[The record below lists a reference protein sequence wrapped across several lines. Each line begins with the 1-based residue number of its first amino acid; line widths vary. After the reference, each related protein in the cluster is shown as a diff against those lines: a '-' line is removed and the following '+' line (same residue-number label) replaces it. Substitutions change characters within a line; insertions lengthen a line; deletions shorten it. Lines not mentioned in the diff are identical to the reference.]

1 MTKLLIHLCLALSL
15 SLIESSLFSSFH
27 GMIRFT
33 PFVFVVSVYV
43 LQHHSV
49 TNSIAWMILH
59 GIILDLGGLSIYP
72 PVTIAFLVS
81 GIVAIFSAN
90 HLFSNRSFYGVLA
103 CATLS
108 YGSYL
113 LTELIFLCFGRLIS
127 STNWPLSVFFQDAWR
142 STVMMI
148 LVLAVLFSFARN
160 IRQLLEKGFL
170 IPKSR
175 QTL

>member
-1 MTKLLIHLCLALSL
+1 MTKILIHLCIVLTL

-49 TNSIAWMILH
+49 ANSIWWMILH
-59 GIILDLGGLSIYP
+59 GIILDTSGLSVYP
-72 PVTIAFLVS
+72 PVTIAFIIS
-81 GIVAIFSAN
+81 GIVAVFSAN

-103 CATLS
+103 CALLS
-108 YGSYL
+108 YGSFL
-113 LTELIFLCFGRLIS
+113 LTEFTFLAFFRLIS
-127 STNWPLSVFFQDAWR
+127 RTDWPFSVFFQDAWR
-142 STVMMI
+142 SAIMMI
-148 LVLAVLFSFARN
+148 LVLSVLFSFARN